1 MLGTMTAKKFGRHAL
16 RGALVATALC
26 VTLGCSQDPPPKNA
40 GSGPSGIEGVPVTLR
55 VAQRSTNAI
64 PGTRESLFL
73 TIDDI
78 TRNQVMTTLVRGD
91 KSPLVGPLSLS
102 PHARTEFAF
111 DDHTYVL
118 ELTELENA
126 LIGRDFAV
134 FTISDR
140 AMSESARID
149 ALLEHVAILTEVRF
163 VRSGKEYDC
172 EEAVD
177 HLRRKLAAA
186 GDSNLTAEEFIDR
199 IAARSSLTG
208 DEYRIR
214 LPDGTTLS
222 AAEYFHRELKRIE
235 GPAVAATR

>member
-1 MLGTMTAKKFGRHAL
+1 MLGMASAKSFGLHAL
-16 RGALVATALC
+16 LGAALLGA
-26 VTLGCSQDPPPKNA
+26 LGCSQEPPPRDS
-40 GSGPSGIEGVPVTLR
+40 GSSPSGIEGIPLTLR

-78 TRNQVMTTLVRGD
+78 TRNQVMMTLVRGD
-91 KSPLVGPLSLS
+91 KSPLLGPLSLS
-102 PHARTEFAF
+102 PRAKTEFTF
-111 DDHTYVL
+111 DDRTYVL
-118 ELTELENA
+118 ELIELENA

-140 AMSESARID
+140 AVSESARID
-149 ALLEHVAILTEVRF
+149 ALLEHVASLTDVRF

-199 IAARSSLTG
+199 IASRSSLTG

-214 LPDGTTLS
+214 LPDGTMLP
-222 AAEYFHRELKRIE
+222 AADYFHRELKRIE
-235 GPAVAATR
+235 EPAVAATH